1 MLLMNGVRTDLLDT
15 STLTICSPL
24 AKFLAH
30 SAENGFEN
38 APQLPS
44 SASNRRQVS
53 MELSTVDNGACTECE
68 VLSEDCGSQM
78 LSRHAFW
85 KICPSNVTLAMA
97 TVEVRS

>member
-1 MLLMNGVRTDLLDT
+1 
-15 STLTICSPL
+15 
-24 AKFLAH
+24 
-30 SAENGFEN
+30 
-38 APQLPS
+38 
-44 SASNRRQVS
+44 

-97 TVEVRS
+97 TVEVPPKFLLDKLWLLA